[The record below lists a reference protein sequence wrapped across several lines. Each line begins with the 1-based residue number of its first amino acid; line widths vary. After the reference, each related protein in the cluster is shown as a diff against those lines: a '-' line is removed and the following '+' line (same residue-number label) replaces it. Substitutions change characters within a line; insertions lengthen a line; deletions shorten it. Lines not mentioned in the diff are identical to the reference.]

1 MSNSKEIETLAR
13 RFMDAMD
20 GNNWDQILEL
30 VDPKVRVG
38 VGGHDLDRDAF
49 LGMGRMF
56 MAAFPDGTHEV
67 QDLIVAGDQV
77 IIRKLWKGTHQ
88 CDFQGIPATGRS
100 VAMKEITIETW
111 VDGRMTEHYSQF
123 DSLGL
128 MQQLGVIP
136 GAAAA

>member
-1 MSNSKEIETLAR
+1 MSNSKEIGTLAR

-30 VDPKVRVG
+30 VDPEVRVG

-100 VAMKEITIETW
+100 VAMKEITIERW